1 MSAVGYSN
9 YKVLQI
15 AKPERGIVV
24 DTRGKVI
31 GFDYYESVYSPML
44 TASMTE
50 LDVGSSVA
58 NTKGIRGTIK
68 DALPIEGNEDIFFNI
83 STAYGDLNFTKTP
96 MKTLGSPL
104 NIDANTKQVA
114 NITMVSK
121 YAFDNANKSLSKVY
135 QEAPISDVVEKILDE
150 LKIPKDKRDIEKTST
165 LDKVVGNHEPPLDV
179 ILGLCKKSTPAN
191 GKDPGYFFFETQ
203 SGFKFKSIDGLINEG
218 IDSFSNDAYA
228 ESHTYNYF
236 TSPQANLDNSKNDF
250 KVLFPPVVKQ
260 DQNQLNA
267 LRQGKYNVR
276 VCTINTL
283 TQEYNE
289 NIINLLS
296 NTNLGGKQKNPVN
309 SKDFCKSYTYVVNP
323 GANEKGV
330 SEKVI
335 NSPST
340 YEPMANMRYGLLHT
354 QLVDIQVPCNVQ
366 LQAGDVIKLYIENI
380 TQDNKL
386 DQIYNE
392 HRSGYYLILHL
403 CHHFDPSNSYTSLTL
418 ARDTYGLYT
427 SKK

>member
-218 IDSFSNDAYA
+218 IDSFNDDAYA

-403 CHHFDPSNSYTSLTL
+403 CHHFDTSNSFTSLTL
-418 ARDTYGLYT
+418 ARDTYGLYRST
-427 SKK
+427 K

>member
-135 QEAPISDVVEKILDE
+135 QEALISDVVEKILDE

-218 IDSFSNDAYA
+218 IDSFNDDAYA

-403 CHHFDPSNSYTSLTL
+403 CHHFDTSNSFTSLTL
-418 ARDTYGLYT
+418 ARDTYGLYRST
-427 SKK
+427 K

>member
-403 CHHFDPSNSYTSLTL
+403 CHHFDTSNSFTSLTL
-418 ARDTYGLYT
+418 ARDTYGLYRST
-427 SKK
+427 K

>member
-296 NTNLGGKQKNPVN
+296 STNLGGKQKNPVN

-403 CHHFDPSNSYTSLTL
+403 CHHFDTSNSFTSLTL
-418 ARDTYGLYT
+418 ARDTYGLYRST
-427 SKK
+427 K

>member
-309 SKDFCKSYTYVVNP
+309 PKDFCKSYTYVVNP

-403 CHHFDPSNSYTSLTL
+403 CHHFDTSNSFTSLTL
-418 ARDTYGLYT
+418 ARDTYGLYRST
-427 SKK
+427 K

>member
-24 DTRGKVI
+24 DTRGRVV
-31 GFDYYESVYSPML
+31 GFDYYESVYSPMV

-50 LDVGSSVA
+50 IDAGGTVT
-58 NTKGIRGTIK
+58 NTNGIRGTLK
-68 DALPIEGNEDIFFNI
+68 DALPIEGNEDVFFNI
-83 STAYGDLNFTKTP
+83 STAYKDLNFTKTP

-104 NIDANTKQVA
+104 NIDANTKQVT

-121 YAFDNANKSLSKVY
+121 YAFDNANTTLSKVY

-150 LKIPKDKRDIEKTST
+150 LNVPKDKRDIEKTST

-203 SGFKFKSIDGLINEG
+203 DGFKFKSIDTLINEG
-218 IDSFSNDAYA
+218 IESFKNDDYRDT
-228 ESHTYNYF
+228 HTYYYF
-236 TSPQANLDNSKNDF
+236 TSPQANLDNDTNDF
-250 KVLFPPVVKQ
+250 KVLFPPVVKR
-260 DQNQLNA
+260 DQNKLQAIKHGQFNC
-267 LRQGKYNVR
+267 RI
-276 VCTINTL
+276 CTINTL
-283 TQEYNE
+283 TQEYDE
-289 NIINLLS
+289 KIVNLLS
-296 NTNLGGKQKNPVN
+296 NSNLGKKQKNTAN
-309 SKDFCKSYTYVVNP
+309 SKNFSKSYTYVVNP

-330 SEKVI
+330 SEQVI
-335 NSPST
+335 NSPSS
-340 YEPMANMRYGLLHT
+340 YEPMANMRYSLLHA
-354 QLVDIQVPCNVQ
+354 QLVDIQIPCNAL
-366 LQAGDVIKLYIENI
+366 LQAGDVIKLMIENI

-386 DQIYNE
+386 DQINNE

-403 CHHFDPSNSYTSLTL
+403 CHHFDSSNSFTSLTL
-418 ARDTYGLYT
+418 ARDTYGLYRST
-427 SKK
+427 K

>member
-218 IDSFSNDAYA
+218 IDSFNDDAYA

-296 NTNLGGKQKNPVN
+296 STNLGGKQKNPVN

-403 CHHFDPSNSYTSLTL
+403 CHHFDTSNSFTSLTL
-418 ARDTYGLYT
+418 ARDTYGLYRST
-427 SKK
+427 K